1 MSEPSSDDRARALV
15 DAVAQETTAGEF
27 EAVIRGLRP
36 LPAQPWQG
44 GPAAGAVP
52 LAEVLGAL
60 VRGVADAQLATDVA
74 AAKAVAAAATGPVGA
89 QDCPSETAAWA
100 DGVLPSFYQIAELT
114 VDLILDVQ
122 FAPVGPADATALS
135 ALVANPTGAAE
146 TADRGGTPV
155 RVVLRQVPP
164 PAAVLANLP
173 APQRTDAPPIH
184 VD

>member
-1 MSEPSSDDRARALV
+1 MSEPSSDNPAQMPV
-15 DAVAQETTAGEF
+15 DVVAQQTTAGEF

-36 LPAQPWQG
+36 LPAQPWQES
-44 GPAAGAVP
+44 PTAGAVP

-60 VRGVADAQLATDVA
+60 VRSVCDAQLTTDIA
-74 AAKAVAAAATGPVGA
+74 AAKAMAAAAASPVSTE
-89 QDCPSETAAWA
+89 DCPNGTAAWA

-114 VDLILDVQ
+114 VDLTLDVR
-122 FAPVGPADATALS
+122 FAPVGPPEATALS
-135 ALVANPTGAAE
+135 VLVANPTGAAE
-146 TADRGGTPV
+146 TSGQVGAPV